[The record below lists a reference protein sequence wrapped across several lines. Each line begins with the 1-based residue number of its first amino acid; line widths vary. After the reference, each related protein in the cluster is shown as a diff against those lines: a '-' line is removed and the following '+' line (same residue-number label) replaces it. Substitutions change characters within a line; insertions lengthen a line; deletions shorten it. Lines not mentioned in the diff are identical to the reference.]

1 MAIWPRHVFGGNFML
16 GLIITAIGTV
26 LFVMYAL
33 GIAGDGAVLIAA
45 AILITGGMIKA
56 ELSVIVNLLGNAYIN
71 VFGEYDECDC
81 DDEGSDEEDE

>member
-1 MAIWPRHVFGGNFML
+1 ML
-16 GLIITAIGTV
+16 ALIITAIGTV

-56 ELSVIVNLLGNAYIN
+56 ELSVIVTLLGNAYIN
-71 VFGEYDECDC
+71 VFGEYDECDDE
-81 DDEGSDEEDE
+81 DDGSDEEDE

>member
-1 MAIWPRHVFGGNFML
+1 ML
-16 GLIITAIGTV
+16 ALIITAIGTV

-45 AILITGGMIKA
+45 AILIVGGMIKA
-56 ELSVIVNLLGNAYIN
+56 ELGLLVDLLTNAYIN

-81 DDEGSDEEDE
+81 DDDDGSDEEDE

>member
-1 MAIWPRHVFGGNFML
+1 ML
-16 GLIITAIGTV
+16 ALIITAIGTV

-45 AILITGGMIKA
+45 AILIAEGMIKA

-71 VFGEYDECDC
+71 IFGEYDEGDC
-81 DDEGSDEEDE
+81 DDDDGSDEEDE